1 MPYRRAGLTQ
11 KSCQQTITL
20 VQNELMAVKIIE
32 FLGINAHELNPSDSR
47 LANKLCPYM
56 GKTCKKIDRYG
67 EQKPMCV
74 VESTGGVPLIVC
86 EHRLL
91 STDMQNPTPYQRSR
105 LLEISKVIFEDG
117 IEPQDLEY
125 RYEVTTRLRQRAD
138 FILRDKR
145 NGDACILEIQGGG
158 ETSSTRILTDHV
170 TRWENGENVRLD
182 DFPFRVTKTGKKAT
196 PGLIPANAWRRLQE
210 QLIVKGG
217 ICVSS
222 DKKFVAAMGKTIY
235 LHFLQK
241 LPLLET
247 MKRQKRSSWNCAFI
261 PYEIRKNEIIDF
273 HIDIDN
279 VLYLD
284 LKELVNRLI
293 EYGVRDEELFATDMI
308 PLEES

>member
-1 MPYRRAGLTQ
+1 
-11 KSCQQTITL
+11 
-20 VQNELMAVKIIE
+20 MAVKIIE
-32 FLGINAHELNPSDSR
+32 FLGINAHELNFSDSR
-47 LANKLCPYM
+47 LANKFCPYI

-91 STDMQNPTPYQRSR
+91 STNMQNPTSYQRSR
-105 LLEISKVIFEDG
+105 LLEIAKVVFEDG
-117 IEPQDLEY
+117 IEAQDIEY

-182 DFPFRVTKTGKKAT
+182 DFPFRVTRTGKRAT

-210 QLIVKGG
+210 QLLVKGG

-222 DKKFVAAMGKTIY
+222 EKKFVAAMGKTIY
-235 LHFLQK
+235 LHFLGK
-241 LPLLET
+241 LPLVES
-247 MKRQKRSSWNCAFI
+247 MKRQKRGSWNCAFI
-261 PYEIRKNEIIDF
+261 PYDIRKGETIDF
-273 HIDIDN
+273 YLDREN

-284 LKELVNRLI
+284 LKELVNTLI
-293 EYGVRDEELFATDMI
+293 EYGVRDEELFSTEMI
-308 PLEES
+308 SLEER

>member
-1 MPYRRAGLTQ
+1 
-11 KSCQQTITL
+11 
-20 VQNELMAVKIIE
+20 MAVKIIE
-32 FLGINAHELNPSDSR
+32 FLGINAYGLKPSDPR
-47 LANKLCPYM
+47 LVNKLCPYM
-56 GKTCKKIDRYG
+56 GKICKKIDRHG

-91 STDMQNPTPYQRSR
+91 STDMKNPTPYQRSR
-105 LLEISKVIFEDG
+105 LLEISKVVFEDG
-117 IEPQDLEY
+117 IEAQDIEY

-145 NGDACILEIQGGG
+145 NGDACILEVQGGG

-170 TRWENGENVRLD
+170 TRWENGEDVRLD
-182 DFPFRVTKTGKKAT
+182 DFPFRVTKNGQKAT

-222 DKKFVAAMGKTIY
+222 EKKFVAAMGKTIY
-235 LHFLQK
+235 LHLLGK
-241 LPLLET
+241 LPLIESL
-247 MKRQKRSSWNCAFI
+247 KRQKSGSWNCAFI
-261 PYEIRKNEIIDF
+261 PYGIRKGETIDF
-273 HIDIDN
+273 HLDAANI
-279 VLYLD
+279 LYLD
-284 LKELVNRLI
+284 LKELINRLI
-293 EYGVRDEELFATDMI
+293 EYGVKDEELFTTGMI

>member
-1 MPYRRAGLTQ
+1 
-11 KSCQQTITL
+11 
-20 VQNELMAVKIIE
+20 MAVKIIE
-32 FLGINAHELNPSDSR
+32 FLGINTHGLESSDSR
-47 LANKLCPYM
+47 LANKSCPYM

-91 STDMQNPTPYQRSR
+91 STDMQNPTFYQRSR
-105 LLEISKVIFEDG
+105 LLEISKVVFEDG
-117 IEPQDLEY
+117 IEIQDIEY
-125 RYEVTTRLRQRAD
+125 RYEITTKLRQRAD

-158 ETSSTRILTDHV
+158 ETSSTKILTDHV
-170 TRWENGENVRLD
+170 TRWENSEDVRLD
-182 DFPFRVTKTGKKAT
+182 DFPFRVTKAGKRTT

-235 LHFLQK
+235 LHLLKK
-241 LPLLET
+241 LPLVDS
-247 MKRQKRSSWNCAFI
+247 MKRQKNSSWNCAFI
-261 PYEIRKNEIIDF
+261 PYEISKGETIDF
-273 HIDIDN
+273 YIDIDN
-279 VLYLD
+279 ILYLD

-293 EYGVRDEELFATDMI
+293 EYGVRDEELFTTEMI
-308 PLEES
+308 ALEES